1 MTLIAGAIT
10 KDGVVIRSD
19 KRRTIRKSTG
29 AVSHHDDLDKVY
41 VSADKRRIIYNH
53 GINLIN
59 GKSWRRLA
67 SAIDASLTAS
77 PPTDALMALNTAEA
91 VVGGDASKEIAKNM
105 IDEMTAFVVLFKDPT
120 GTWHAGE
127 ISWHR
132 QQGLKKQKLGRF
144 FWSGSGAEK
153 YFCPNANQK
162 TDQHSTRYSDG
173 GICAVGNLL
182 KFLAN
187 DNGVFLIAEFGHNK
201 SAEHSDKRDIE
212 YIRVAPFIMLPQN
225 AYRIENLGTGQ
236 VRLNYTVNQVWDEI
250 AWDRDITEFYDLF
263 IDLAIVHYQ
272 RVSRDAMKRIE
283 ALEEFRKN
291 GYKHF
296 TFGRR

>member
-1 MTLIAGAIT
+1 MDLKAVSDQVEGKLSDLFEELRSGISEREDSRAFGAMIEKRIT
-10 KDGVVIRSD
+10 DNWERICTELDYTALDRPG
-19 KRRTIRKSTG
+19 RRTIFDFAFKDAGHLVGIDVKTK
-29 AVSHHDDLDKVY
+29 DLD
-41 VSADKRRIIYNH
+41 
-53 GINLIN
+53 
-59 GKSWRRLA
+59 
-67 SAIDASLTAS
+67 
-77 PPTDALMALNTAEA
+77 
-91 VVGGDASKEIAKNM
+91 
-105 IDEMTAFVVLFKDPT
+105 
-120 GTWHAGE
+120 
-127 ISWHR
+127 
-132 QQGLKKQKLGRF
+132 
-144 FWSGSGAEK
+144 
-153 YFCPNANQK
+153 
-162 TDQHSTRYSDG
+162 STRYSDG

-201 SAEHSDKRDIE
+201 SAEQSAKRDIE

-263 IDLAIVHYQ
+263 IDLAIVHYR

-283 ALEEFRKN
+283 ALEDFRKN